1 MSKENNI
8 KFEIEE
14 EEDPA
19 ELRSR
24 VLRLREEMAENRRQ
38 TELMLA
44 HLRNEQQRLQQEIQA
59 AVHSGAIHTLEHVP
73 ENEAEADNPF
83 DINWSE
89 RSSLTDNPDSNR
101 TSISNRTS
109 MNSLTEEGK
118 GRRRRVHFYGGALP
132 VKDIKELLKHSYDK
146 QPSSHG
152 DYELDPELSGQRVQV
167 YKKKG
172 SNQAVVVHRGTQGI
186 HDWGNDLKYAL
197 GFDISNSN
205 RLKHARDIQQKAEAK
220 YGANNISTLGHSLGS
235 KIARDVGQNSN
246 EIINLNPAI
255 APQDVNK
262 PKSDKEYDIRTSL
275 DPVSALS
282 NLTQNTNTITI
293 PSQTFNPLTEHST
306 DTLDRL
312 PQDQQIGRGHIK
324 KMPMKHLKDLVKRM
338 SGRKFPVTKKRKH
351 ELVEHVC
358 HCCNIK

>member
-1 MSKENNI
+1 MSQKAEQKNNI
-8 KFEIEE
+8 KFEIQEKDDDDDDDDDKSADWSFGSLERDRAEE
-14 EEDPA
+14 K
-19 ELRSR
+19 ELNERQEQLNKLQQKLDQDFKDAIR
-24 VLRLREEMAENRRQ
+24 RGNQQAKQTIAENKD
-38 TELMLA
+38 
-44 HLRNEQQRLQQEIQA
+44 
-59 AVHSGAIHTLEHVP
+59 
-73 ENEAEADNPF
+73 EADN
-83 DINWSE
+83 
-89 RSSLTDNPDSNR
+89 TG
-101 TSISNRTS
+101 SNRTS
-109 MNSLTEEGK
+109 MSSLSSNGEEGK
-118 GRRRRVHFYGGALP
+118 GRKRVHFLHGGALP

-167 YKKKG
+167 YKKRG

-293 PSQTFNPLTEHST
+293 PSQSFNPLTEHST

>member
-1 MSKENNI
+1 MSKKAEQKNNI
-8 KFEIEE
+8 RFEIEE
-14 EEDPA
+14 KDDDDDKSAWTFGSLERDRAEEKI
-19 ELRSR
+19 L
-24 VLRLREEMAENRRQ
+24 EERQEQIDKLQQQLDKDYQDAVDRGHLQAKQTVAENKD
-38 TELMLA
+38 
-44 HLRNEQQRLQQEIQA
+44 
-59 AVHSGAIHTLEHVP
+59 
-73 ENEAEADNPF
+73 EADEDNPF

-89 RSSLTDNPDSNR
+89 RSSLNSNG
-101 TSISNRTS
+101 
-109 MNSLTEEGK
+109 EEGK
-118 GRRRRVHFYGGALP
+118 GRKRVHFLHGGALP

-293 PSQTFNPLTEHST
+293 PSQSFNPLTEHST

-338 SGRKFPVTKKRKH
+338 SGRKFPVTRKRKH